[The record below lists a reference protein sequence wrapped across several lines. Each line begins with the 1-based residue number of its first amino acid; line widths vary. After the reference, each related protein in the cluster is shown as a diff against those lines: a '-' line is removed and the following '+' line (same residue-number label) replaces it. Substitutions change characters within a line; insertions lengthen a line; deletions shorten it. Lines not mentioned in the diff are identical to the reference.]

1 MNYKSLFGLSVVI
14 LVNFLPLNKAHALT
28 VHFSRQYLEDVLQ
41 GEFTATDKNNDTM
54 ISPNE
59 VKSFYAS
66 FTSDYNSLDNIT
78 VEEAKYIEE
87 FQYKIG
93 QENELSFRVKTTGRK
108 LSYPSPFGDINLTLD
123 VDFDRIPNENCHGA
137 SNVDLFR
144 NANYIE
150 EFCDPNK
157 TGITQVIPD
166 ISLNSTQV
174 PEPTSI
180 IALFSL
186 VGCGAISRLKSNP
199 FVKDGV

>member
-14 LVNFLPLNKAHALT
+14 LVNFLPLNKANALT
-28 VHFSRQYLEDVLQ
+28 VHFSRKYLEDVLE
-41 GEFTATDKNNDTM
+41 GEFTATDKNNDRM

-93 QENELSFRVKTTGRK
+93 EENELSFRVKTTGRK
-108 LSYPSPFGDINLTLD
+108 LPYPSPFGDINLTLD
-123 VDFDRIPNENCHGA
+123 VDFQRTPNQNCYDV
-137 SNVDLFR
+137 SNLDLFR
-144 NANYIE
+144 QANAIK
-150 EFCDPNK
+150 EFCDPHK
-157 TGITQVIPD
+157 TGITQVMQD
-166 ISLNSTQV
+166 IRSNNNSSTQV

-180 IALFSL
+180 IALLSL
-186 VGCGAISRLKSNP
+186 VSCGAISKLK
-199 FVKDGV
+199 